1 MRKRETA
8 KKHEKKPPDL
18 LRILEDDRQFITE

>member
-8 KKHEKKPPDL
+8 KKREKQSDL